1 MQAFCPPCLHFY
13 MSYIEVFFS
22 CDKQDI
28 QRTQTTEFYV
38 VNSTLSCMNIELI
51 NKLGVLV
58 TSPNLKSACILSL
71 AKMHCRGSLAIQST

>member
-1 MQAFCPPCLHFY
+1 MQVVFINKVSAPLQPPALPQ
-13 MSYIEVFFS
+13 SVSALFS
-22 CDKQDI
+22 I
-28 QRTQTTEFYV
+28 FSLSSIGFEFK
-38 VNSTLSCMNIELI
+38 IELI